1 LCIKK
6 GNYMKLILISFLLLA
21 QIFGQVLKKDGFILS
36 PNGIEP
42 GDSEVL
48 LGNGIVDLMIM
59 QDSIVLAG
67 TGYGLNLTAD
77 DGDSWFNYNS
87 KDYKGKGGVAAIAK
101 MDDSTFWISTAY
113 DSLIID
119 DDLPVG
125 GGLSY
130 TKNFGKTWI
139 HFPQPVDPNIS
150 RDSLGYAPTT
160 TAVQNLTYDI
170 AVQDSTIWITSWG
183 GGLRKSEDMGQT
195 WQVVTVDGQ
204 PFDVSSA
211 SNINWKNHVAFSV
224 IVENENIWVGTAAG
238 IWKSSDGGNQW
249 TQFTHNNSQY
259 PISGNFIVA
268 IAHQKYV
275 RSSGDTVNAIWAATI
290 EATETSEVRAV
301 SKTVNGGETW
311 QVMLEG
317 TFPHNFAF
325 DDSIAY
331 VAADEG
337 LFISNDAGKNWY
349 TLPPIRDEETGEE
362 ILTNIYYSAAVSN
375 QSMEK
380 TLWVG
385 SADGLASTKDNGNTW
400 IVHRSFQ
407 STKLSST
414 PDAYAYPSPFSPSRQ
429 DFIRFQYDITKAGEV
444 TIDIYD
450 FAMDKVIGFREY
462 ESAPTGLNSD
472 RSAKWDGRNNRGDV
486 VASGVYFFRVKVE
499 GNVTWGKLVII
510 N

>member
-1 LCIKK
+1 
-6 GNYMKLILISFLLLA
+6 MKLLLITFLLLA
-21 QIFGQVLKKDGFILS
+21 QVFGQVLKKDGFILS
-36 PNGIEP
+36 PNSIEP

-48 LGNGIVDLMIM
+48 VGNGIVDLVTM
-59 QDSIVLAG
+59 QDSVLLVG

-77 DGDSWFNYNS
+77 NGETWHNFTST
-87 KDYKGKGGVAAIAK
+87 DYIGKGGVAAIGV
-101 MDDSTFWISTAY
+101 MDDSTFWISSAY
-113 DSLIID
+113 DSMVID

-130 TKNFGKTWI
+130 TRDFGKSWI
-139 HFPQPVDPNIS
+139 HVNQPVDPNIS

-160 TAVQNLTYDI
+160 TKVQNLTYDI
-170 AVQDSTIWITSWG
+170 AIQDSTIWITSWG
-183 GGLRKSEDMGQT
+183 GGLRKSDDMGQT

-211 SNINWKNHVAFSV
+211 SNLNWKNHVAFSV
-224 IVENENIWVGTAAG
+224 LAENNNLWVGTAAG
-238 IWKSSDGGNQW
+238 IWKSSDNGSHWQ
-249 TQFTHNNSQY
+249 QYSFDNSPY

-275 RSSGDTVNAIWAATI
+275 KSSGDTVNAIWAATI
-290 EATETSEVRAV
+290 EATESGEVRGV
-301 SKTVNGGETW
+301 SKTENGGETW
-311 QVMLEG
+311 EIMLEN

-349 TLPPIRDEETGEE
+349 LMPPIKDAESGEE
-362 ILTNIYYSAAVSN
+362 ILTNVYYSAAVTKN
-375 QSMEK
+375 FLEK
-380 TLWVG
+380 RLWVG
-385 SADGLASTKDNGNTW
+385 SADGLASTSNNGNTW
-400 IVHRSFQ
+400 KVHRSYQ
-407 STKLSST
+407 STRLKST
-414 PDAYAYPSPFSPSRQ
+414 PNAYAYPSPFSPSRN
-429 DFIRFQYDITKAGEV
+429 DFIRFQYDITQAGEV
-444 TIDIYD
+444 NIDIYD
-450 FAMDKVIGFREY
+450 FAMDKVIGFTEY
-462 ESAPTGLNSD
+462 ESSPSGNSPD